1 MKDKDLF
8 ESLMA
13 KMGNE
18 FPYSPRVHADW
29 EFTLVEKS
37 TKAVKNTKKFRL
49 VAIHLVDEN
58 RIHVAIII
66 PELSNEYIQLSDLV
80 TKFLSQIAYDK
91 TSGMPGVSF
100 SGNVFLYTD
109 KLLVAEDPVK
119 RQFEKDKMALHFR
132 VEKQN
137 LLL

>member
-1 MKDKDLF
+1 
-8 ESLMA
+8 MA
-13 KMGNE
+13 KMGDE

-58 RIHVAIII
+58 HVHVAIVI
-66 PELSNEYIQLSDLV
+66 PELSNEYIQLPDLV
-80 TKFLSQIAYDK
+80 RKFLSQMECDK
-91 TSGMPGVSF
+91 VSGMSGLLF
-100 SGNVFLYTD
+100 TGNVFLYTD
-109 KLLVAEDPVK
+109 KLLVAEEPVK
-119 RQFEKDKMALHFR
+119 RHFEKDKMALHFR

>member
-1 MKDKDLF
+1 M
-8 ESLMA
+8 MA

-58 RIHVAIII
+58 RIHIAIVI
-66 PELSNEYIQLSDLV
+66 PELSNEYVQLSDLV
-80 TKFLSQIAYDK
+80 RKFLSQIEHD
-91 TSGMPGVSF
+91 TVSGMSGLAF
-100 SGNVFLYTD
+100 TGNVFLYTD
-109 KLLVAEDPVK
+109 KLLVAEEPVK
-119 RQFEKDKMALHFR
+119 RHFEKDRMTLHLR